1 MRRAQ
6 SIISA
11 AIAAVA
17 THSLA
22 GGVVAS
28 EQRIVSVGGAITEI
42 VWALGLG
49 PQVVAVDTSSIYP
62 AQVAQLPKVGYQR
75 TLSPEGIIAMQP
87 TIVVAS
93 AEAGPASALEALRN
107 VGIRVVIAPEARTV
121 ETAIKRIERIGEEL
135 GAVERAGQLATAMRT
150 EVGAVSKPTTDAAPP
165 RIVFVLSR
173 GKGSPI
179 VAGNDTAAAAIIT
192 IAGGVNAITEFNGYK
207 PLSPEAAA
215 TLGPDVLLTTTRIID
230 EAGGRDA
237 FLSQPNIAPL
247 MQKARLVV
255 MDDLLLLGFG
265 PRLGQALAEL
275 RQAFGG
281 A

>member
-1 MRRAQ
+1 MTQAHR
-6 SIISA
+6 I
-11 AIAAVA
+11 IAAVA
-17 THSLA
+17 VIATVYFPA
-22 GGVVAS
+22 QGEVA
-28 EQRIVSVGGAITEI
+28 EQRIVSIGGAVTEI

-62 AQVAQLPKVGYQR
+62 AAATQLPKVGYQR
-75 TLSPEGIIAMQP
+75 SLSPEGIIAMQP
-87 TIVVAS
+87 TIVVAA
-93 AEAGPASALEALRN
+93 AEAGPATALEAIRGA
-107 VGIRVVIAPEARTV
+107 GIRVIVAPETRTV
-121 ETAIKRIERIGEEL
+121 ESAIERIQILGEEL
-135 GAVERAGQLATAMRT
+135 GAVQRASQLASAIRT
-150 EVGAVSKPTTDAAPP
+150 EVAAAPHIQNRTAPP

-179 VAGNDTAAAAIIT
+179 VAGKDTAATAIIT
-192 IAGGVNAITEFNGYK
+192 IAGGVNAIKEFTGYK
-207 PLSPEAAA
+207 PLSPEAAT
-215 TLGPDVLLTTTRIID
+215 TLEPDVLLTTTRIIE

-237 FLSQPNIAPL
+237 FLGQPTIAAL

-275 RQAFGG
+275 RNAFNG